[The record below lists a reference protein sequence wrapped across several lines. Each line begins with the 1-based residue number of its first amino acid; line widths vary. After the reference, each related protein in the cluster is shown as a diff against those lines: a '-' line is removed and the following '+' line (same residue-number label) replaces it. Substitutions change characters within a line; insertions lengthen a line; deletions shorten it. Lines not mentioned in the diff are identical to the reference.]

1 MSEQDF
7 YRAEARRRAA
17 AAVRAVEARTS
28 AELVIAVRRRSGD
41 YRADAYHLG
50 FGAMGLVVGTLLFVP
65 QTFSVGAILLD
76 GFVAFLGASLLARN
90 LDSITRRLVRRTR
103 RQANVDLA
111 ARAAFQELGISR
123 TVGRNGVLVFVS
135 TFERACAVIPDV
147 GVDVMALGE
156 PWEAAIGDLRAA
168 VRRADFSAFLAAF
181 ERLGPILGT
190 AMPRAQDDVNEL
202 PDEVQ

>member
-1 MSEQDF
+1 
-7 YRAEARRRAA
+7 
-17 AAVRAVEARTS
+17 VEARTS

-65 QTFSVGAILLD
+65 QNLLRRRHPARR
-76 GFVAFLGASLLARN
+76 VRRLPRASLLARN

-111 ARAAFQELGISR
+111 ARAASKSLASR
-123 TVGRNGVLVFVS
+123 GRWGETAS
-135 TFERACAVIPDV
+135 SSSCRTFE
-147 GVDVMALGE
+147 ALARSSRRRRGRHGARRTL
-156 PWEAAIGDLRAA
+156 EAAIGDLRAA
-168 VRRADFSAFLAAF
+168 VPALIFFLPSSPRSSGSGRSTDRDATRARRL
-181 ERLGPILGT
+181 
-190 AMPRAQDDVNEL
+190 NEL